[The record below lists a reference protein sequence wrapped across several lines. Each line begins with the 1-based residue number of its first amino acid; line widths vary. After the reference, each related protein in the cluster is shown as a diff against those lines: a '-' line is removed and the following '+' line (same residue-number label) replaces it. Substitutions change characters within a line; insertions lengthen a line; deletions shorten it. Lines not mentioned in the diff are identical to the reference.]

1 MALRLNKQ
9 RFREMSQASFEDTM
23 EAAIRLHKES
33 YASGE
38 PARMME
44 AFFQARGH
52 AAPGRDA
59 TNAGGAPCAKARGIA
74 VLHSRLIA
82 MQ

>member
-1 MALRLNKQ
+1 MLPRALEVARELAAKPPVALRLNKQ

-59 TNAGGAPCAKARGIA
+59 TN
-74 VLHSRLIA
+74 
-82 MQ
+82 

>member
-1 MALRLNKQ
+1 
-9 RFREMSQASFEDTM
+9 M

-59 TNAGGAPCAKARGIA
+59 TN
-74 VLHSRLIA
+74 
-82 MQ
+82 